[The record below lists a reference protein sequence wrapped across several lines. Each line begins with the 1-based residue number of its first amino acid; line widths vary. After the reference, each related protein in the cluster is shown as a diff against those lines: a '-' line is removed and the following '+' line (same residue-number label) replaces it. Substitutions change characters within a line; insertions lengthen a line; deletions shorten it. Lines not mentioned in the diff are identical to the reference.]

1 MEFAAGSRGW
11 CGIDLVG
18 YKDDKKIG
26 ANFVQNYI
34 RE

>member
-1 MEFAAGSRGW
+1 MEFAAGFRGW
-11 CGIDLVG
+11 CGIDLDG
-18 YKDDKKIG
+18 YKVDKKIG